1 MRENEKIDRAT
12 AAAAVGAATAAVVAA
27 TERDKIEIDFRCLL
41 VRGIKIEFEPGASL
55 IVFMCMRISIAAR
68 ISEIRTRPY
77 RQRL

>member
-12 AAAAVGAATAAVVAA
+12 AAAVGAATAVAA

-55 IVFMCMRISIAAR
+55 IVFMCMRISIATR